1 MLITD
6 ITQAVEDRWT
16 PTVAAA
22 KMNRLIDAAVRFYSR
37 FNPLEV
43 AGYEFDTEA
52 DVAVYDM
59 PAACIA
65 VKEVIY
71 PYSAANVNTGSD
83 SILSTG
89 PIEPYN
95 EPSIGVIKDINQDAY
110 LGRTMGYWYYR
121 SVSTEL
127 VLDPMPSGA
136 TTVRV
141 TYYAKHSKNAGS
153 TAYTTVP
160 DTDLELIRDL
170 VVADLV
176 EAAGSEMATMPDY
189 TEGLEKEAFGKVG
202 GNSFAVAEQLRQ
214 KVSDRYKQAPIMAA
228 P

>member
-1 MLITD
+1 MQIAD
-6 ITQAVEDRWT
+6 IRESVQDRWT
-16 PTVAAA
+16 GRITDA
-22 KMNRLIDAAVRFYSR
+22 KIDRLIDAAVRFYNR

-71 PYSAANVNTGSD
+71 PYSAANINTGTD

-89 PIEPYN
+89 PAVPYN
-95 EPSIGVIKDINQDAY
+95 EPSVGVIKGINADAY
-110 LGRTMGYWYYR
+110 LGRTMGRWYYR

-153 TAYTTVP
+153 TAYTTIP
-160 DTDLELIRDL
+160 DTDLELLRDL

-176 EAAGSEMATMPDY
+176 EAEGAELATMPDY
-189 TEGLEKEAFGKVG
+189 TEGLEKEAFGRVG

-214 KVSDRYKQAPIMAA
+214 KVRDRYRVMPIMAA